1 MQKAPTEHWPSVIHC
16 RCARLQ
22 RMSPPSTEPNA
33 LASLLKAARSFAS
46 LAFTAVRKSPVILVS
61 VLVLA
66 LLYYRN
72 PQTVQDQDKQN
83 MQDTDTPEFS
93 QPSPETEQKPPA
105 ELSPGE
111 QSLWLCVQRVD
122 AELIDGLW
130 SDIYDG
136 MEAKLDGTAITVK
149 VTEKWQE
156 LSDTK
161 RQAVGQLVVDTWLK
175 TAQTL
180 QVLQTSEET
189 DAVVLKASGQQFQEV
204 RIQRWPDDAIVAIWK
219 PGAGLELFE
228 PQVGV

>member
-1 MQKAPTEHWPSVIHC
+1 MSAS
-16 RCARLQ
+16 
-22 RMSPPSTEPNA
+22 SPPPSDS
-33 LASLLKAARSFAS
+33 SLLKAARSFAA
-46 LAFTAVRKSPVILVS
+46 LAFDMVRKSPVVLVS

-72 PQTVQDQDKQN
+72 PQTTQDQVTQGAH
-83 MQDTDTPEFS
+83 DTDTPEFS
-93 QPSPETEQKPPA
+93 QPTAAEQKPPA

-122 AELIDGLW
+122 AELMDGLW

-156 LSDTK
+156 LSDSK
-161 RQAVGQLVVDTWLK
+161 RQTVGQLVVDTWLK
-175 TAQTL
+175 TGQTL

-189 DAVVLKASGQQFQEV
+189 DDVVLQASGQPFQEV
-204 RIQRWPDDAIVAIWK
+204 LIKRWPDEKTVATWK
-219 PGAGLELFE
+219 PGTGLQLLD
-228 PQVGV
+228 PQAEA